1 MNELIWCFLRARGKD
16 ELIIMNNLKV
26 TPGAGPSVDKLPVE
40 IVERKGKGHPDTLAD
55 KAAEELSVRL
65 SEYYLE
71 TFDQVQH
78 HNVDKVLIVG
88 GQSNAKF
95 GGGDVIE
102 PIYILMSGR
111 AVDVVDKDYS
121 RQVPVGKFAVQH
133 TREWLHQDLPH
144 LDVNSDVIIDYK
156 IRAGSTDLVG
166 NFDLESGVPRANDT
180 SFGVGYAPMSPL
192 ELITLESEELLN
204 SPKVK
209 KQFPQIGEDIKIM
222 GTRVED
228 KIHVQ
233 VAAAIISSETKDK
246 GEYANVMEGITNLVK
261 DLSVKITDMDVE
273 VSVNT
278 ADSPADDLFYLTV
291 TGTSAEHGDD
301 GMVGRGNRANGL
313 ITPYRPMTLEA
324 AAGKNPVSHV
334 GKTYNVAAREITERV
349 YKEHPDLSQVYCYI
363 VSQIGAPITEP
374 QAINVELYGEC
385 DLGKVQKSV
394 ESITDEVIGK
404 LPRVWEGFVKRQYQ
418 LW

>member
-1 MNELIWCFLRARGKD
+1 MK
-16 ELIIMNNLKV
+16 NLKV
-26 TPGAGPSVDKLPVE
+26 TRGAGPSVDKLAVE

-55 KAAEELSVRL
+55 KAAEELSIRL

-102 PIYILMSGR
+102 PIYVLMSGR
-111 AVDVVDKDYS
+111 AVDVVDKDYT

-133 TREWLHQDLPH
+133 TRDWLSKDLPH

-156 IRAGSTDLVG
+156 IRAGSTDLTG
-166 NFDLESGVPRANDT
+166 NFDLESGIPRANDT
-180 SFGVGYAPMSPL
+180 SFGVGYAPMSPT
-192 ELITLESEELLN
+192 ELITLESELLLN

-209 KQFPQIGEDIKIM
+209 KQWPQIGEDIKIM
-222 GTRVED
+222 GTRVDD
-228 KIHVQ
+228 KLHVQ

-246 GEYANVMEGITNLVK
+246 GEYANVMEGITDLVK

-278 ADSPADDLFYLTV
+278 ADSPDDDLFYLTV

-374 QAINVELYGEC
+374 QAVNVELYGEC
-385 DLGKVQKSV
+385 DIEQVRKSA
-394 ESITDEVIGK
+394 ESITEEVIAK

>member
-1 MNELIWCFLRARGKD
+1 MK
-16 ELIIMNNLKV
+16 NLKV
-26 TPGAGPSVDKLPVE
+26 TAGFGPSVDKLPVE
-40 IVERKGKGHPDTLAD
+40 IVERKGKGHPDTLCD

-65 SEYYLE
+65 SEYYMDV
-71 TFDQVQH
+71 FGQVQH
-78 HNVDKVLIVG
+78 HNVDKVLLVG
-88 GQSNAKF
+88 GQSNSKF

-111 AVDVVDKDYS
+111 AVDVVDKDYE
-121 RQVPVGKFAVQH
+121 RQVPVGKFAVEH
-133 TREWLHQDLPH
+133 TREWLSKDLPH

-166 NFDLESGVPRANDT
+166 NFDLETGVPRANDT
-180 SFGVGYAPMSPL
+180 SFGVGYAPFSPT
-192 ELITLESEELLN
+192 ELITLEAEQLLN
-204 SPKVK
+204 SEKVK
-209 KQFPQIGEDIKIM
+209 KQWPQIGEDIKIM
-222 GTRVED
+222 GTRIDD

-233 VAAAIISSETKDK
+233 VAAAIISSETKDRQ
-246 GEYANVMEGITNLVK
+246 EYANVMQGIEDVVT
-261 DLSVKITDMDVE
+261 DLAVKITDMEVE

-278 ADSPADDLFYLTV
+278 ADSPDDNLFYLTV

-301 GMVGRGNRANGL
+301 GQVGRGNRANGL

-334 GKTYNVAAREITERV
+334 GKTYNVTAREITERV
-349 YKEHPDLSQVYCYI
+349 YKEHPDLAQVYCYI

-374 QAINVELYGEC
+374 QAVNIEIFGDC
-385 DLGKVQKSV
+385 DLNKVRGSV
-394 ESITDEVIGK
+394 ESITEEVIAK

>member
-1 MNELIWCFLRARGKD
+1 M
-16 ELIIMNNLKV
+16 IIMKNLRV
-26 TPGAGPSVDKLPVE
+26 TAGHGPSVDKLPVE
-40 IVERKGKGHPDTLAD
+40 IVERKGKGHPDTLCD

-65 SEYYLE
+65 SEYYME
-71 TFDQVQH
+71 TFGHVQH
-78 HNVDKVLIVG
+78 HNVDKVLLVG
-88 GQSNAKF
+88 GQSNSRF

-111 AVDVVDKDYS
+111 AVDVVDKDYE
-121 RQVPVGKFAVQH
+121 RQVPVGKFAVEH
-133 TREWLHQDLPH
+133 TREWLSKDLPH

-166 NFDLESGVPRANDT
+166 NFDLERDVPRANDT
-180 SFGVGYAPMSPL
+180 SFGVGYAPFTPT
-192 ELITLESEELLN
+192 ELITLEAEQLLN
-204 SPKVK
+204 SEKVK
-209 KQFPQIGEDIKIM
+209 KQWPQIGEDIKIM
-222 GTRVED
+222 GTRIDNKV
-228 KIHVQ
+228 HMQ

-246 GEYANVMEGITNLVK
+246 QEYANVMQGIRDLILDLAVK
-261 DLSVKITDMDVE
+261 VTDLDTE

-278 ADSPADDLFYLTV
+278 ADSPESNLFYLTV

-301 GMVGRGNRANGL
+301 GQVGRGNRANGL

-334 GKTYNVAAREITERV
+334 GKTYNVTAREITERV
-349 YKEHPDLSQVYCYI
+349 YKEHPDLDQVYCYI
-363 VSQIGAPITEP
+363 VSKIGAPITEP
-374 QAINVELYGEC
+374 QAVNIEIFGDC
-385 DLGKVQKSV
+385 DLNKVKKSV
-394 ESITDEVIGK
+394 ESITEEVIAK

>member
-1 MNELIWCFLRARGKD
+1 
-16 ELIIMNNLKV
+16 MNNLKV

>member
-1 MNELIWCFLRARGKD
+1 
-16 ELIIMNNLKV
+16 MNNLKV
-26 TPGAGPSVDKLPVE
+26 TRGAGPSVDKLEVE

-65 SEYYLE
+65 SEYYME
-71 TFDQVQH
+71 VFDQVQH

-102 PIYILMSGR
+102 PIYVLMSGR
-111 AVDVVDKDYS
+111 AVDVVDRDYT

-133 TREWLHQDLPH
+133 TREWLSKDLPH

-166 NFDLESGVPRANDT
+166 NFDLETGIPRANDT

-209 KQFPQIGEDIKIM
+209 KQWPQIGEDIKIM
-222 GTRVED
+222 GTRIDD

-233 VAAAIISSETKDK
+233 VAAAIISTETKDK
-246 GEYANVMEGITNLVK
+246 NEYANVMEGIADLVA
-261 DLSVKITDMDVE
+261 DHAVKITDMEVE

-374 QAINVELYGEC
+374 KAINVELFGDC
-385 DLGKVQKSV
+385 DIGQVRKSV

-404 LPRVWEGFVKRQYQ
+404 LPHVWKGFVKRQFQ

>member
-1 MNELIWCFLRARGKD
+1 MNLQ
-16 ELIIMNNLKV
+16 V
-26 TPGAGPSVDKLPVE
+26 TKGDGPAVSKRSVE
-40 IVERKGKGHPDTLAD
+40 IVERKGKGHPDTLCD

-71 TFDQVQH
+71 TFGRVQH
-78 HNVDKVLIVG
+78 HNVDKVLLVG
-88 GQSNAKF
+88 GQSNSRF

-102 PIYILMSGR
+102 PIYLLLSGR
-111 AVDVVDKDYS
+111 AVDVVDKDYE
-121 RQVPVGKFAVQH
+121 RQVPVGKFAVEH
-133 TREWLHQDLPH
+133 TREWLHEDLPH

-166 NFDLESGVPRANDT
+166 NFDAETGIPRANDT
-180 SFGVGYAPMSPL
+180 SFGVGYAPLSPT
-192 ELITLESEELLN
+192 EKVTLETELLLN
-204 SPKVK
+204 SERVK
-209 KQFPQIGEDIKIM
+209 LQLPQIGEDIKVM
-222 GTRVED
+222 GTRVKD
-228 KIHVQ
+228 KLHLQ
-233 VAAAIISSETKDK
+233 VAAAFISTETKDAE
-246 GEYANVMEGITNLVK
+246 EYQSVTEEMQQIIG
-261 DLSVKITDMDVE
+261 DLSARLTELDTE

-278 ADSPADDLFYLTV
+278 ADKPDQDLYYLTV

-301 GMVGRGNRANGL
+301 GQVGRGNRANGL

-349 YKEHPDLSQVYCYI
+349 AKEHPDLEQVYCYL

-374 QAINVELYGEC
+374 KAVNVELYGEC
-385 DLGKVQKSV
+385 DVNAVMGSV
-394 ESITDEVIGK
+394 ESIAEEVIAK
-404 LPRVWEGFVKRQYQ
+404 LPDLWQGFVKREYQ

>member
-1 MNELIWCFLRARGKD
+1 M
-16 ELIIMNNLKV
+16 
-26 TPGAGPSVDKLPVE
+26 E
-40 IVERKGKGHPDTLAD
+40 I
-55 KAAEELSVRL
+55 
-65 SEYYLE
+65 
-71 TFDQVQH
+71 FDQVQH

-102 PIYILMSGR
+102 PIYVLMSGR

-133 TREWLHQDLPH
+133 TREWLSKDLPH

-166 NFDLESGVPRANDT
+166 NFDLETGVPRANDT
-180 SFGVGYAPMSPL
+180 SFGVGYAPLSPT
-192 ELITLESEELLN
+192 ELITLESEQVLN
-204 SPKVK
+204 SDKIK
-209 KQFPQIGEDIKIM
+209 KQWPQIGEDIKIM
-222 GTRVED
+222 GTRVDD

-233 VAAAIISSETKDK
+233 VAAAIISTETKDK
-246 GEYANVMEGITNLVK
+246 NEYASVMQGITDVVS
-261 DLSVKITDMDVE
+261 DHAVKITDMEVD

-349 YKEHPDLSQVYCYI
+349 YKEHSDISQVYCYI

-374 QAINVELYGEC
+374 KAINVEIYGDC
-385 DLGKVQKSV
+385 DIKAVTASANSITEIQSQKKSLASSRKSGKVLS
-394 ESITDEVIGK
+394 SDSTNSGRLI
-404 LPRVWEGFVKRQYQ
+404 
-418 LW
+418 